1 MAAATGA
8 VLTDASAV
16 DQQDANKKSKL
27 KWFFNK
33 AADIAGRAAVT
44 NTFKIAAVTVMA
56 GIGASSV
63 VSVGVA
69 SLASGIGSALYV
81 YGKEAVKDYRA
92 GTPVN
97 WSDKERIKKARNAL
111 LIGAAGGAFGAWL
124 AQTEFFKAGLEIAK
138 DLGGRALDHLI
149 PSAMAQDAPVAAG
162 QSMMPAEVI
171 NAPRPPADIPA
182 AKAPVKLP
190 VETPA
195 PKAPVVAK
203 PVVEAPKRIVPRVA
217 VRAPVTL
224 PSAEAIAAGAADAK
238 DANNVLG
245 RVWEAAM
252 KSDQAKGKFM
262 AELLRADPD
271 NLQSVSPQFLKDR
284 AHDVLRL
291 KDIPLQERLALAHD
305 LAAEAKARGNRQAVQ
320 FLKDLVKLGYVEP
333 VSAAPV
339 PVTVADAVPEIK
351 IVPEAVVV
359 PEIAAVPEVKVFFTE
374 AASCLVAPDQ
384 TVDCTVAAE
393 TMKPGD
399 YISFAA
405 SDNPSMKAF
414 TPLTEDSTEMPTR
427 AFLHERLV
435 ADGVAKIESLRAAL
449 PKLVGLKP

>member
-1 MAAATGA
+1 MGA
-8 VLTDASAV
+8 VLSDASAFE
-16 DQQDANKKSKL
+16 QDAKKKSKL

-33 AADIAGRAAVT
+33 AADIAGRAVVT

-63 VSVGVA
+63 VSIGAA

-92 GTPVN
+92 GTPIN
-97 WSDKERIKKARNAL
+97 WTDSERIKKSRNAL

-124 AQTEFFKAGLEIAK
+124 AQTEFFKAGLDIAK
-138 DLGGRALDHLI
+138 DFGGRALSSLI
-149 PSAMAQDAPVAAG
+149 PAAVAAEGPVAAG
-162 QSMMPAEVI
+162 QSMMSPEVI
-171 NAPRPPADIPA
+171 NAPRPPAEIPA
-182 AKAPVKLP
+182 AKAPAKLP

-195 PKAPVVAK
+195 PKAVAAK
-203 PVVEAPKRIVPRVA
+203 PVVEAPKRILPRVTARVPVA
-217 VRAPVTL
+217 V
-224 PSAEAIAAGAADAK
+224 PSAEAVAAAAADAK

-252 KSDQAKGKFM
+252 KSDQAKGQFM
-262 AELLRADPD
+262 AELLKADPD
-271 NLQSVSPQFLKDR
+271 NIKSVSPQFLKDR

-291 KDIPLQERLALAHD
+291 KDIPLQERLTLAHD
-305 LAAEAKARGNRQAVQ
+305 LATEAKARGNRQAVQ

-333 VSAAPV
+333 AVPVAAVV
-339 PVTVADAVPEIK
+339 PVTAPEVIAEV
-351 IVPEAVVV
+351 VPEA
-359 PEIAAVPEVKVFFTE
+359 AAVPEVKVFFTE

-384 TVDCTVAAE
+384 TVNCTVAAE

-405 SDNPSMKAF
+405 TDNPSMKAF
-414 TPLTEDSTEMPTR
+414 TPLTEGSTELPTQT
-427 AFLHERLV
+427 FLHERLV
-435 ADGVAKIESLRAAL
+435 ADGVSKIESLRAAL
-449 PKLVGLKP
+449 PKLLSLKP